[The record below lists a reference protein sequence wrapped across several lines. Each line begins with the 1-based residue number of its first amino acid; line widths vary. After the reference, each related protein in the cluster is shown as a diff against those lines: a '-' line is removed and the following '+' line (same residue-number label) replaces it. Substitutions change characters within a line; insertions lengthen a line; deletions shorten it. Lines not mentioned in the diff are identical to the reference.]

1 MTEEKSGGSWW
12 KTLPGIMTGIAT
24 MLTAIGG
31 LIMTLHQTGII
42 GSGNQQKT
50 QTESVITDPSTKPE
64 PNSKEG
70 TIWGIPLP
78 AYVILDSAW
87 EKKQDAQKRLVTLS
101 HSGYSNTGYFWI
113 PDFEFLSGAELFQ
126 VYVGPFSN
134 RSDAITALCAYEGKF
149 KTTTYGVR
157 LSINPGREE
166 IHC

>member
-1 MTEEKSGGSWW
+1 VPEEKSGGSWW

-50 QTESVITDPSTKPE
+50 QTESVITEPSIKPE
-64 PNSKEG
+64 TESEED

-87 EKKQDAQKRLVTLS
+87 EKKQEAQKRLVTLN

-113 PDFEFLSGAELFQ
+113 PDFEYLSGAELFQ
-126 VYVGPFSN
+126 VYIGPFDK

-149 KTTTYGVR
+149 KTTTYGVK
-157 LSINPGREE
+157 LSNKPGREE